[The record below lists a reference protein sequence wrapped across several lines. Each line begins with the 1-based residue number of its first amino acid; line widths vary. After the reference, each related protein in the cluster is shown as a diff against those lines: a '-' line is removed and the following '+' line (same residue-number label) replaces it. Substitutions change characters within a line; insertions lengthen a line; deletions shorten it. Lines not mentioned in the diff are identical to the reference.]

1 EKDTSAFFCRG
12 AGRIHPLL
20 SLSLLLPTT
29 LPCQNIN
36 RNLYNSLS
44 IIIKVKKRG
53 IKIMISKILVVEDDH
68 DIHSL
73 LISCS
78 SEIG

>member
-1 EKDTSAFFCRG
+1 
-12 AGRIHPLL
+12 HPLL

>member
-1 EKDTSAFFCRG
+1 
-12 AGRIHPLL
+12 HPLL
-20 SLSLLLPTT
+20 SPSLLLPTT